1 MNFSKIK
8 NLIWVNKEGILI
20 GAAVGFLVGK
30 FILPDYVDMSMVAQT
45 AGIVD
50 VLQQGAT
57 SAVELAKTKIVW
69 ASTILGGAI
78 GLIIDMGMKERK
90 GFF

>member
-1 MNFSKIK
+1 MSK
-8 NLIWVNKEGILI
+8 LISFLNVNREGIII
-20 GAAVGFLVGK
+20 GAIVGFLVGK
-30 FILPDYVDMSMVAQT
+30 FILPDYIDMSIVAQT

-50 VLQQGAT
+50 VLQSGAT

-69 ASTILGGAI
+69 ASTILGAGF
-78 GLIIDMGMKERK
+78 GLLIDMGMKERK